1 MYVEGGIS
9 MKNFKRIIIA
19 LIVACVIT
27 ASIPVSGSV
36 VDAATIK
43 VKSGAD
49 VTKVERSGKK
59 YVAYRGKQAV
69 KPEKGWYKKGS
80 TQYYFD
86 GKENYAT
93 YVWYK
98 NSGKWYL
105 KKWNKSKKVY
115 KKYTGYAELS
125 NGKTYKFS
133 KGVKGKKASGV
144 IKVSGKY
151 YYYKGGK
158 QTVYSKS
165 CDKWKTGKTQY
176 YFGKGNKSA
185 TYVYYSGKKI
195 LKKWN
200 KTKKSYQKYT
210 GVFTLSDGKTY
221 RFSIGNRGTIK
232 SSITAG
238 TDKTTAVYRNAKGN
252 PENVTGWKQVK
263 GVQYYFNNAAAA
275 SFKIEKDVCYVFVAE
290 IGEQSTDNLD
300 INGTW
305 KKYSGVV
312 GRDYYVNGK
321 VKPAEKDTITTNQ
334 SGLRIKWDGKKWKK
348 FTGTYK
354 KLYYVNGDYASGIV
368 DGKYYRN
375 GKLATGI
382 CENKYYKDGVLGTG
396 SYNGKRYSE
405 GSLLTG
411 DYKNKFYKNGELY
424 TGMRKSNGKYYVNG
438 ELATGSYKNKYY
450 KDGELY
456 TGIYKSKYYKDG
468 VLGTGTCNG
477 KFYKDGELYTGMRKS
492 NNKYYVDGVLANGTY
507 DGVKY
512 VDGVAQSDDSS
523 DKDEEKLTEGEFRTN
538 SGKLQHCEAV
548 LYTGDIGTFPNLW
561 NFRDG
566 KLEMGIESTF
576 NVDNYVNFIKRDNK
590 YYHLEWVDYTGEYEG
605 KLYESGKAVDYKVR
619 TKSGDL
625 FTGWAIYQGLDYERP
640 SDAAIEFYHLTSGKS
655 YNLVYVENGV
665 VKQYYVYEGC
675 ETHIWCNT
683 CGSDLTIEGVKISK
697 HREDCHVGTIIGDT
711 DDDTNGTTAYKYT
724 NNGKTYWVTN
734 PHSNYYRWNTRLN
747 KYVEHYID
755 KEDYSGRVCV
765 DSEASDRFNSDLTKF
780 YVVYSASDWKVG
792 QSSVIVVEN
801 DIVLK

>member
-1 MYVEGGIS
+1 

-19 LIVACVIT
+19 LIAACVIA

-36 VDAATIK
+36 VDAKTISIK
-43 VKSGAD
+43 NGNAIEEITINKKSGK
-49 VTKVERSGKK
+49 VTTKDTSHK
-59 YVAYRGKQAV
+59 A
-69 KPEKGWYKKGS
+69 GWYKKSGV
-80 TQYYFD
+80 QYYF
-86 GKENYAT
+86 GKNKKIAS
-93 YVWYK
+93 YK
-98 NSGKWYL
+98 WQNKTLYKWQ
-105 KKWNKSKKVY
+105 NGSF
-115 KKYTGYAELS
+115 KKYTGTKRLS
-125 NGKTYKFS
+125 NDKSYYFN
-133 KGVKGKKASGV
+133 KGKKASGV
-144 IKVSGKY
+144 VKVSGKY

-176 YFGKGNKSA
+176 YFGKCNKSA
-185 TYVYYSGKKI
+185 TYVYYSDKKI

-221 RFSIGNRGTIK
+221 RFSIGKRGTIK
-232 SSITAG
+232 SSVTAG
-238 TDKTTAVYRNAKGN
+238 SKNTTAVYKDASNKL
-252 PENVTGWKQVK
+252 VKITGWKQVK
-263 GVQYYFNNAAAA
+263 GVQYYFNKAAVA

-321 VKPAEKDTITTNQ
+321 VKPAEKDTITTDQ

-368 DGKYYRN
+368 DGKFYRS

-424 TGMRKSNGKYYVNG
+424 TGMRKSNGRYYVNG

-492 NNKYYVDGVLANGTY
+492 NGKYYVDGVLANGTY

-512 VDGVAQSDDSS
+512 VDGVAQSDSEDPSET
-523 DKDEEKLTEGEFRTN
+523 EEKLTEGEFRT
-538 SGKLQHCEAV
+538 SGGKLQKCQYELANGSV
-548 LYTGDIGTFPNLW
+548 GEFPKLW
-561 NFRDG
+561 NFDDG
-566 KLEMGIESTF
+566 DMIYSDESTF
-576 NVDNYVNFIKRDNK
+576 KLSEHPNMKKENGK
-590 YYHLEWVDYTGEYEG
+590 YYTLAWRDYTGEYESKFYEAGKHVDYKLYGADG
-605 KLYESGKAVDYKVR
+605 KLY
-619 TKSGDL
+619 
-625 FTGWAIYQGLDYERP
+625 TGWCRLYNPSNWEYAKWIHAINEKQYP
-640 SDAAIEFYHLTSGKS
+640 
-655 YNLVYVENGV
+655 NLLYVENGV
-665 VKQYYVYEGC
+665 VKQYYVYEGD
-675 ETHIWCNT
+675 ETHVWCNE
-683 CGSDLTIEGVKISK
+683 CGSDMTLQGVGEADHADI
-697 HREDCHVGTIIGDT
+697 CHKGTIMPKLYWSGAT
-711 DDDTNGTTAYKYT
+711 HNTGPVYKYT
-724 NNGKTYWVTN
+724 NNGKTYWVTA
-734 PHSNYYRWNTRLN
+734 PHNNFYRWDTTKNQ
-747 KYVEHYID
+747 YVEHFRTNSD
-755 KEDYSGRVCV
+755 QTGRECV
-765 DSEASDRFNSDLTKF
+765 DSDASSEFYGSFIGLSVIYSSD
-780 YVVYSASDWKVG
+780 DWKIG
-792 QSSVIVVEN
+792 QCSIVLVN
-801 DIVLK
+801 KDIVLK

>member
-1 MYVEGGIS
+1 

-49 VTKVERSGKK
+49 VTEVKGSGKK
-59 YVAYRGKQAV
+59 IAYKNGSRV
-69 KPEKGWYKKGS
+69 KPRKGWYKKGS

-86 GKENYAT
+86 GKGNYAT

-105 KKWNKSKKVY
+105 KKWNKSKKAY
-115 KKYTGYAELS
+115 EKYTGTKQLS
-125 NGKTYKFS
+125 NDKSYYFN
-133 KGVKGKKASGV
+133 KGKKANGIV
-144 IKVSGKY
+144 KKSGKY

-158 QTVYSKS
+158 QTIYSKS

-185 TYVYYSGKKI
+185 TYVYYAGKKI

-200 KTKKSYQKYT
+200 KTKKSYQRYT

-221 RFSIGNRGTIK
+221 RFSIGKRGTIK
-232 SSITAG
+232 SSVTAG
-238 TDKTTAVYRNAKGN
+238 SKNTTAVYKNAEGN

-263 GVQYYFNNAAAA
+263 GVRYYFNKAAVA
-275 SFKIEKDVCYVFVAE
+275 SFKIEKDVCYVFVAG
-290 IGEQSTDNLD
+290 IDEQSTDNLD

-305 KKYSGVV
+305 KKYSGVF
-312 GRDYYVNGK
+312 DNEYYVKGK
-321 VKPAEKDTITTNQ
+321 VKHAEKGTITTDQ
-334 SGLRIKWDGKKWKK
+334 SGLRVKYDGKKWKLL
-348 FTGTYK
+348 TGTYK

-368 DGKYYRN
+368 DGKYYRS

-396 SYNGKRYSE
+396 SYNGKRYSK

-411 DYKNKFYKNGELY
+411 DFKNKFYKNGELY

-492 NNKYYVDGVLANGTY
+492 NGKYYVDGVLANGTY

-523 DKDEEKLTEGEFRTN
+523 DKDEEKLTEGEFRT
-538 SGKLQHCEAV
+538 SGGKLQKCVAEV
-548 LYTGDIGTFPNLW
+548 YSGPLDGDYFE
-561 NFRDG
+561 RDG
-566 KLEMGIESTF
+566 K
-576 NVDNYVNFIKRDNK
+576 
-590 YYHLEWVDYTGEYEG
+590 YYTLAWRDYTGEYESKFYEAGKHVDYKLYGADG
-605 KLYESGKAVDYKVR
+605 KLY
-619 TKSGDL
+619 
-625 FTGWAIYQGLDYERP
+625 TGWCRLYNPSNWEYAKWIHAINEKQY
-640 SDAAIEFYHLTSGKS
+640 S
-655 YNLVYVENGV
+655 NLLYVESGV
-665 VKQYYVYEGC
+665 VKQYYVYEKN
-675 ETHIWCNT
+675 EKIHKYCNE
-683 CGSDLTIEGVKISK
+683 CGADITLENVDLSLSRHAE
-697 HREDCHVGTIIGDT
+697 ECHKGTIMPELYWDGAT
-711 DDDTNGTTAYKYT
+711 DNTILPDKYT
-724 NNGKTYWVTN
+724 NNGKTYWVTA
-734 PHSNYYRWNTRLN
+734 SNGREYRWTGTEYVPYWNVGGTECLDTSLPKELTHLN
-747 KYVEHYID
+747 DTGKIPD
-755 KEDYSGRVCV
+755 
-765 DSEASDRFNSDLTKF
+765 
-780 YVVYSASDWKVG
+780 VVYSSDDWKIG
-792 QSSVIVVEN
+792 QCSIVLVN
-801 DIVLK
+801 KDIVLK

>member
-1 MYVEGGIS
+1 

-49 VTKVERSGKK
+49 VTKVEKSGKK

-115 KKYTGYAELS
+115 KKYTGTKRLS
-125 NGKTYKFS
+125 NDKSYYFN
-133 KGVKGKKASGV
+133 KGKKASGV
-144 IKVSGKY
+144 VKVSGKY

-185 TYVYYSGKKI
+185 TYVYYSDKKT

-221 RFSIGNRGTIK
+221 RFSIGKRGTIK

-238 TDKTTAVYRNAKGN
+238 TDKTTAVYKNAKGN

-263 GVQYYFNNAAAA
+263 DVRYYFNKAATA
-275 SFKIEKDVCYVFVAE
+275 SFKIEKDVCYVFVAG
-290 IGEQSTDNLD
+290 IDEQSTDNLD

-321 VKPAEKDTITTNQ
+321 VDTTPEKDTITTDQ
-334 SGLRIKWDGKKWKK
+334 SGLRVKWDGKKWKK

-396 SYNGKRYSE
+396 SYNGKRYSD

-456 TGIYKSKYYKDG
+456 TGVYKSKYYKDG

-512 VDGVAQSDDSS
+512 VDGVAQSNDSS

-605 KLYESGKAVDYKVR
+605 KLYESGKVVDYKVR

-625 FTGWAIYQGLDYERP
+625 FTGWAIYEDVIP
-640 SDAAIEFYHLTSGKS
+640 NAATEFYHLTTGYSH
-655 YNLVYVENGV
+655 NLVYVENGI
-665 VKQYYVYEGC
+665 VKQYYVYEKM
-675 ETHIWCNT
+675 EDHSWCNG
-683 CGSDLTIEGVKISK
+683 CGADMEVSPYWSSAGVNPAL
-697 HREDCHVGTIIGDT
+697 
-711 DDDTNGTTAYKYT
+711 DDHKEHDHPQFDHQSFNGGSVYKYT
-724 NNGKTYWVTN
+724 NNGKTYWVTA
-734 PHSNYYRWNTRLN
+734 PHNNFYRWDATKNQ
-747 KYVEHYID
+747 YVEHFRTNAD
-755 KEDYSGRVCV
+755 QTGRECV
-765 DSEASDRFNSDLTKF
+765 DSDASSEF
-780 YVVYSASDWKVG
+780 YGSFIGLSIVYSSDDWKIG
-792 QSSVIVVEN
+792 QCS
-801 DIVLK
+801 IVLVNKDVVLK

>member
-115 KKYTGYAELS
+115 KKYTGTKRLS
-125 NGKTYKFS
+125 NDKSYYFN
-133 KGVKGKKASGV
+133 KGKKANGIV
-144 IKVSGKY
+144 KKSGKY

-200 KTKKSYQKYT
+200 KTSKQYVNYNKA
-210 GVFTLSDGKTY
+210 FTLSNGTKY
-221 RFSIGNRGTIK
+221 VFNNGNRGTIK
-232 SSITAG
+232 SSVTAG
-238 TDKTTAVYRNAKGN
+238 SKNTTAVYRNAKGN
-252 PENVTGWKQVK
+252 PKNVTGWKQVK
-263 GVQYYFNNAAAA
+263 GVQYYFNNAATA
-275 SFKIEKDVCYVFVAE
+275 SFKIEKDMCWVF
-290 IGEQSTDNLD
+290 ITDAKNQAAGNQETND
-300 INGTW
+300 HW
-305 KKYSGVV
+305 EKYSGVV
-312 GRDYYVNGK
+312 DKVYYVKGK
-321 VKPAEKDTITTNQ
+321 VKPAEKDTVTTDQ
-334 SGLRIKWDGKKWKK
+334 SGLLVKYDGKEWKLL
-348 FTGTYK
+348 TGTYK

-368 DGKYYRN
+368 DGKYYKK

-382 CENKYYKDGVLGTG
+382 CNDKYYRDGVLGTG
-396 SYNGKRYSE
+396 SYNDKRYSK

-438 ELATGSYKNKYY
+438 ELATGSYENKYY

-456 TGIYKSKYYKDG
+456 TGVYKSKYYKDG
-468 VLGTGTCNG
+468 ILGTGTCNG
-477 KFYKDGELYTGMRKS
+477 KFYKDGELYTGIRKS
-492 NNKYYVDGVLANGTY
+492 NGKYYVDGVLANGTY

-512 VDGVAQSDDSS
+512 VDGVAQSNDSS
-523 DKDEEKLTEGEFRTN
+523 DKDEEKLTEGEFRT
-538 SGKLQHCEAV
+538 SGGKLQKCQYELANGSV
-548 LYTGDIGTFPNLW
+548 GEFPKLW
-561 NFRDG
+561 NFDDG
-566 KLEMGIESTF
+566 DMIYSDESTF
-576 NVDNYVNFIKRDNK
+576 KLSEHPNMKKENGK
-590 YYHLEWVDYTGEYEG
+590 YYTLAWRDYTGEYESKFYEAGKHVDYKLYGADG
-605 KLYESGKAVDYKVR
+605 KLY
-619 TKSGDL
+619 
-625 FTGWAIYQGLDYERP
+625 TGWCRLYNPSNWEYAKWIHAINEKQY
-640 SDAAIEFYHLTSGKS
+640 S
-655 YNLVYVENGV
+655 NLLYVESGV
-665 VKQYYVYEGC
+665 VKQYYVYEKN
-675 ETHIWCNT
+675 EKIHRYCNE
-683 CGSDLTIEGVKISK
+683 CGADITLENVDLSLSRHAE
-697 HREDCHVGTIIGDT
+697 ECHKGTIMPELYWDGAT
-711 DDDTNGTTAYKYT
+711 DNTALPDKYT

>member
-1 MYVEGGIS
+1 

-43 VKSGAD
+43 VKSGAN
-49 VTKVERSGKK
+49 VTKVEKSGKK

-69 KPEKGWYKKGS
+69 KPRKGWYKKGN

-86 GKENYAT
+86 GKKNYAT

-98 NSGKWYL
+98 KSDKWYL
-105 KKWNKSKKVY
+105 KKWKSGSY

-144 IKVSGKY
+144 VKVSGKY

-158 QTVYSKS
+158 QTIYSKS

-185 TYVYYSGKKI
+185 TYVYYAGKKI

-200 KTKKSYQKYT
+200 KTKKSYQRYT

-221 RFSIGNRGTIK
+221 RFSIGKRGTIK
-232 SSITAG
+232 SSVTAG
-238 TDKTTAVYRNAKGN
+238 SKNTTAVYKNAEGN
-252 PENVTGWKQVK
+252 PENVSGWKQVK
-263 GVQYYFNNAAAA
+263 GVRYYFNKAAVA
-275 SFKIEKDVCYVFVAE
+275 SFKIEKDVCYVFVAG
-290 IGEQSTDNLD
+290 IDEQSTDNLD

-305 KKYSGVV
+305 KKYSGVF
-312 GRDYYVNGK
+312 DNEYYVKGK
-321 VKPAEKDTITTNQ
+321 VKHAEKGTITTDQ
-334 SGLRIKWDGKKWKK
+334 SGLRVKYDGKEWKLL
-348 FTGTYK
+348 TGTYK

-368 DGKYYRN
+368 DGKFYRS

-382 CENKYYKDGVLGTG
+382 CEDKYYKDGILGTG

-450 KDGELY
+450 KGGELY

-492 NNKYYVDGVLANGTY
+492 NGKYYVDGVLANGTY

-523 DKDEEKLTEGEFRTN
+523 DKDEEKLTEGEFRT
-538 SGKLQHCEAV
+538 SGGKLQKCVAEV
-548 LYTGDIGTFPNLW
+548 YSGPLDGDYFE
-561 NFRDG
+561 RDG
-566 KLEMGIESTF
+566 K
-576 NVDNYVNFIKRDNK
+576 
-590 YYHLEWVDYTGEYEG
+590 YYTLAWRDYTGEYESKFYEAGKHVDYKLYGADG
-605 KLYESGKAVDYKVR
+605 KLY
-619 TKSGDL
+619 
-625 FTGWAIYQGLDYERP
+625 TGWCRLYNPSNWEYAKWIHAINEKQY
-640 SDAAIEFYHLTSGKS
+640 S
-655 YNLVYVENGV
+655 NLLYVENGV
-665 VKQYYVYEGC
+665 VKQYYVYEGM
-675 ETHIWCNT
+675 EDHSWCNG
-683 CGSDLTIEGVKISK
+683 CGADMEVSPYWSSAGVNPAL
-697 HREDCHVGTIIGDT
+697 
-711 DDDTNGTTAYKYT
+711 DDHKEKDHPEFDHQSFNGGPVYKYT
-724 NNGKTYWVTN
+724 NNGKTYWVTA
-734 PHSNYYRWNTRLN
+734 SNGREYRWTGTEYVPYWNVGGTECLDTSLPKELTHLN
-747 KYVEHYID
+747 DTGKIP
-755 KEDYSGRVCV
+755 
-765 DSEASDRFNSDLTKF
+765 N
-780 YVVYSASDWKVG
+780 VVYSSDDWKIG
-792 QSSVIVVEN
+792 QCSIVLVKD

>member
-1 MYVEGGIS
+1 

-19 LIVACVIT
+19 LIVACVVI
-27 ASIPVSGSV
+27 ASCPVSGSI

-43 VKSGAD
+43 VKSGAN
-49 VTKVERSGKK
+49 VTKVEKSGKK

-69 KPEKGWYKKGS
+69 KPRKGWYKKGN

-86 GKENYAT
+86 GKKNYAT

-98 NSGKWYL
+98 KSDKWYL
-105 KKWNKSKKVY
+105 KKWKSGSY

-144 IKVSGKY
+144 VKVSGKY

-200 KTKKSYQKYT
+200 KTSKQYVNYNKA
-210 GVFTLSDGKTY
+210 FTLSNGTKY
-221 RFSIGNRGTIK
+221 VFNNGNRGTIK
-232 SSITAG
+232 SSVTAG
-238 TDKTTAVYRNAKGN
+238 SKNTTAVYRNAKGN
-252 PENVTGWKQVK
+252 PKNVTGWKQVK
-263 GVQYYFNNAAAA
+263 GVQYYFNNAETA
-275 SFKIEKDVCYVFVAE
+275 SFNIEKDIFWFF
-290 IGEQSTDNLD
+290 ITDAKNQAAGNQETND
-300 INGTW
+300 HW
-305 KKYSGVV
+305 EKYSGVV
-312 GRDYYVNGK
+312 DKVYYVKGK
-321 VKPAEKDTITTNQ
+321 VKPAEKDTVTTDQ
-334 SGLRIKWDGKKWKK
+334 SGLLVKYDGKEWKLL
-348 FTGTYK
+348 TGTYK

-368 DGKYYRN
+368 DGKYYKK

-382 CENKYYKDGVLGTG
+382 CNDKYYRDGVLGTG
-396 SYNGKRYSE
+396 SYNDKRYSK

-438 ELATGSYKNKYY
+438 ELATGSYENKYY

-456 TGIYKSKYYKDG
+456 TGVYKSKYYKDG
-468 VLGTGTCNG
+468 ILGTGTCNG
-477 KFYKDGELYTGMRKS
+477 KFYKDGELYTGIRKS
-492 NNKYYVDGVLANGTY
+492 NGKYYVDGVLANGTY

-512 VDGVAQSDDSS
+512 VDGVAQSDDSD

-590 YYHLEWVDYTGEYEG
+590 YYHLEWVDYTGEYKG

-625 FTGWAIYQGLDYERP
+625 FTGWAIYEDVIP
-640 SDAAIEFYHLTSGKS
+640 NAATEFYHLTTGKS
-655 YNLVYVENGV
+655 HNLVYVENGA
-665 VKQYYVYEGC
+665 VKQYYVYEKM
-675 ETHIWCNT
+675 EDHSWCNG
-683 CGSDLTIEGVKISK
+683 CGADMEVSPYWSSAGVNPAL
-697 HREDCHVGTIIGDT
+697 
-711 DDDTNGTTAYKYT
+711 DDHKEHDHPQFDHQSFNGGPVYKYT

-734 PHSNYYRWNTRLN
+734 PHSNYYRWNTKLN

-792 QSSVIVVEN
+792 QSSVVVVEDN
-801 DIVLK
+801 IVLK

>member
-1 MYVEGGIS
+1 

-27 ASIPVSGSV
+27 ASIPVSGSI

-49 VTKVERSGKK
+49 VTKVEKSGKK
-59 YVAYRGKQAV
+59 YVAYRGKQTV
-69 KPEKGWYKKGS
+69 KPEKGWYKKGN

-86 GKENYAT
+86 GKKNYAT

-98 NSGKWYL
+98 KSDKWYL

-144 IKVSGKY
+144 VKVSGKY

-185 TYVYYSGKKI
+185 TYVYYSGQKV

-200 KTKKSYQKYT
+200 KSSKQYVNYNQA
-210 GVFTLSDGKTY
+210 FTLSSGTKY
-221 RFSIGNRGTIK
+221 VFNNGNRGTIE
-232 SSITAG
+232 SSISAG
-238 TDKTTAVYRNAKGN
+238 TDKTTAVYKNAKGN
-252 PENVTGWKQVK
+252 PENATGWRQVK

-321 VKPAEKDTITTNQ
+321 VKPAEKDTITADW
-334 SGLRIKWDGKKWKK
+334 SGLCIKWDGKKWKLL
-348 FTGTYK
+348 TGTYK
-354 KLYYVNGDYASGIV
+354 GLYYVKGDYASGV
-368 DGKYYRN
+368 YGGKYYKK

-382 CENKYYKDGVLGTG
+382 CDGKFYKDGVLGTG

-450 KDGELY
+450 KGGELY

-477 KFYKDGELYTGMRKS
+477 KFYKDGELYTGMHKS
-492 NNKYYVDGVLANGTY
+492 NGKYYVDGVLANGTY

-523 DKDEEKLTEGEFRTN
+523 GKDEEKLTEGEFRT
-538 SGKLQHCEAV
+538 SGGKLQKCQYELANGSV
-548 LYTGDIGTFPNLW
+548 GEFPKLW
-561 NFRDG
+561 NFDDG
-566 KLEMGIESTF
+566 DMIYSDESTF
-576 NVDNYVNFIKRDNK
+576 KLSEHPNMKKENGK
-590 YYHLEWVDYTGEYEG
+590 YYTLAWRDYTGEYESKFYEAGKHVDYKLYGADG
-605 KLYESGKAVDYKVR
+605 KLY
-619 TKSGDL
+619 
-625 FTGWAIYQGLDYERP
+625 TGWCRLYNPSNWEYAKWIHAIDEKQYP
-640 SDAAIEFYHLTSGKS
+640 
-655 YNLVYVENGV
+655 NLVYVENGV
-665 VKQYYVYEGC
+665 VKQYYVYEGD
-675 ETHIWCNT
+675 ETHVWCNE
-683 CGSDLTIEGVKISK
+683 CGSDMTLQGVGEADHADI
-697 HREDCHVGTIIGDT
+697 CHKGTIMPELYWSGAT
-711 DDDTNGTTAYKYT
+711 HNAGPVYKYT
-724 NNGKTYWVTN
+724 NNGKTYWVTA
-734 PHSNYYRWNTRLN
+734 PHNNFYRWDTT
-747 KYVEHYID
+747 KKQYVEHFRTNAD
-755 KEDYSGRVCV
+755 QTGKECV
-765 DSEASDRFNSDLTKF
+765 DSDASSEF
-780 YVVYSASDWKVG
+780 YGSFIGLSVVYSSDDWKIG
-792 QSSVIVVEN
+792 QCS
-801 DIVLK
+801 IVLVNKDVVLK

>member
-43 VKSGAD
+43 VKSGAN
-49 VTKVERSGKK
+49 VTKVEKSGKK

-69 KPEKGWYKKGS
+69 KPRKGWYKKGN

-86 GKENYAT
+86 GKKNYAT

-98 NSGKWYL
+98 KSDKWYL
-105 KKWNKSKKVY
+105 KKWKSGSY

-144 IKVSGKY
+144 VKVSGKY

-200 KTKKSYQKYT
+200 KTSKQYVNYNKA
-210 GVFTLSDGKTY
+210 FTLSNGTKY
-221 RFSIGNRGTIK
+221 VFNNGNRGTIK
-232 SSITAG
+232 SSVTAG
-238 TDKTTAVYRNAKGN
+238 SKNTTAVYRNAKGN
-252 PENVTGWKQVK
+252 PKNVTGWKQVK
-263 GVQYYFNNAAAA
+263 GVQYYFNNAATA
-275 SFKIEKDVCYVFVAE
+275 SFKIEKDMCWVF
-290 IGEQSTDNLD
+290 ITDAKNQAAGNQETND
-300 INGTW
+300 HW
-305 KKYSGVV
+305 EKYSGVV
-312 GRDYYVNGK
+312 DKVYYVKGK
-321 VKPAEKDTITTNQ
+321 VKPAEKDTVTTDQ
-334 SGLRIKWDGKKWKK
+334 SGLLVKYDGKEWKLL
-348 FTGTYK
+348 TGTYK

-368 DGKYYRN
+368 DGKYYKK

-382 CENKYYKDGVLGTG
+382 CNDKYYRDGVLGTG
-396 SYNGKRYSE
+396 SYNDKRYSK

-438 ELATGSYKNKYY
+438 ELATGSYENKYY

-456 TGIYKSKYYKDG
+456 TGVYKSKYYKDG
-468 VLGTGTCNG
+468 ILGTGTCNG
-477 KFYKDGELYTGMRKS
+477 KFYKDGELYTGIRKS
-492 NNKYYVDGVLANGTY
+492 NGKYYVDGVLANGTY

-512 VDGVAQSDDSS
+512 VDGVAQSNDSS
-523 DKDEEKLTEGEFRTN
+523 DKDEEKLTEGEFRT
-538 SGKLQHCEAV
+538 SGGKLQKCQYELANGSV
-548 LYTGDIGTFPNLW
+548 GEFPKLW
-561 NFRDG
+561 NFDDG
-566 KLEMGIESTF
+566 DMIYSDESTF
-576 NVDNYVNFIKRDNK
+576 KLSEHPNMKKENGK
-590 YYHLEWVDYTGEYEG
+590 YYTLAWRDYTGEYESKFYEAGKHVDYKLYGADG
-605 KLYESGKAVDYKVR
+605 KLY
-619 TKSGDL
+619 
-625 FTGWAIYQGLDYERP
+625 TGWCRLYNPSNWEYAKWIHAINEKQY
-640 SDAAIEFYHLTSGKS
+640 S
-655 YNLVYVENGV
+655 NLLYVESGV
-665 VKQYYVYEGC
+665 VKQYYVYEKM
-675 ETHIWCNT
+675 EDHAWCNS
-683 CGSDLTIEGVKISK
+683 CGADVCLSPDRDPDGGIRLDK
-697 HREDCHVGTIIGDT
+697 HEEHDHPQFDHQSF
-711 DDDTNGTTAYKYT
+711 NGGPVYKYT
-724 NNGKTYWVTN
+724 NNGKTYWVTA
-734 PHSNYYRWNTRLN
+734 SSGREYRWTGTEYKQYWNVGGTECL
-747 KYVEHYID
+747 D
-755 KEDYSGRVCV
+755 KTVPKELYSWY
-765 DSEASDRFNSDLTKF
+765 DAKDIPD
-780 YVVYSASDWKVG
+780 VVYSSDDWKIG
-792 QSSVIVVEN
+792 QCSIVLVEDN
-801 DIVLK
+801 IVLK

>member
-19 LIVACVIT
+19 LIVACVII
-27 ASIPVSGSV
+27 ASCPVSGSV
-36 VDAATIK
+36 VDAKTISIK
-43 VKSGAD
+43 NGNAIEEITINKKSGK
-49 VTKVERSGKK
+49 VTTKDTSHK
-59 YVAYRGKQAV
+59 A
-69 KPEKGWYKKGS
+69 GWYKKSGV
-80 TQYYFD
+80 QYYF
-86 GKENYAT
+86 GKNKKIAS
-93 YVWYK
+93 YK
-98 NSGKWYL
+98 WQNKTLYKWQ
-105 KKWNKSKKVY
+105 NGSF
-115 KKYTGYAELS
+115 KKYTGTKRLS
-125 NGKTYKFS
+125 NDKSYYFN
-133 KGVKGKKASGV
+133 KGKKASGV
-144 IKVSGKY
+144 VKVSGKY

-232 SSITAG
+232 LSVTAG
-238 TDKTTAVYRNAKGN
+238 SKNTTAVYRNAKGN

-263 GVQYYFNNAAAA
+263 GVQYYFNNAATA
-275 SFKIEKDVCYVFVAE
+275 SFKIEKDMCWVF
-290 IGEQSTDNLD
+290 ITDAKNQAAGNQETND
-300 INGTW
+300 HW
-305 KKYSGVV
+305 EKYSGVV
-312 GRDYYVNGK
+312 DKVYYVKGK
-321 VKPAEKDTITTNQ
+321 VKPAEKDTVTTDQ
-334 SGLRIKWDGKKWKK
+334 SGLLVKYDGKEWKLL
-348 FTGTYK
+348 TGTYK

-368 DGKYYRN
+368 DGKYYKK

-382 CENKYYKDGVLGTG
+382 CNDKYYRDGVLGTG
-396 SYNGKRYSE
+396 SYNGKRYSK

-438 ELATGSYKNKYY
+438 ELATGSYENKYY

-456 TGIYKSKYYKDG
+456 TGVYKSKYYKDG
-468 VLGTGTCNG
+468 ILGTGTCNG
-477 KFYKDGELYTGMRKS
+477 KFYKDGELYTGIRKS
-492 NNKYYVDGVLANGTY
+492 NGKYYVDGVLANGTY

-512 VDGVAQSDDSS
+512 VDGVAQSNDSS

-605 KLYESGKAVDYKVR
+605 KLYESGKVVDYKVR

-625 FTGWAIYQGLDYERP
+625 FTGWAIYEDVIP
-640 SDAAIEFYHLTSGKS
+640 NAATEFYHLTTGKS
-655 YNLVYVENGV
+655 HNLVYVENGA
-665 VKQYYVYEGC
+665 VKQYYVYEGM
-675 ETHIWCNT
+675 EDHAWCNS
-683 CGSDLTIEGVKISK
+683 CGADVCLSPDRDPDGGIRLDK
-697 HREDCHVGTIIGDT
+697 HEEHDHPQFDHQSF
-711 DDDTNGTTAYKYT
+711 NGGAVYKYT
-724 NNGKTYWVTN
+724 NNGKTYWVTA
-734 PHSNYYRWNTRLN
+734 PHNNFYRWDATKNQ
-747 KYVEHYID
+747 YVEHFRTNAD
-755 KEDYSGRVCV
+755 QTGRECV
-765 DSEASDRFNSDLTKF
+765 DSDASSEF
-780 YVVYSASDWKVG
+780 YGSFIGLSVVYSSDDWKIG
-792 QSSVIVVEN
+792 QCS
-801 DIVLK
+801 IVLVNKDVVLK

>member
-19 LIVACVIT
+19 LIAACVIA

-36 VDAATIK
+36 VDAKTISIK
-43 VKSGAD
+43 NGNAIEEITINKKSGK
-49 VTKVERSGKK
+49 VTTKDTSHK
-59 YVAYRGKQAV
+59 A
-69 KPEKGWYKKGS
+69 GWYKKSGV
-80 TQYYFD
+80 QYYF
-86 GKENYAT
+86 GKNKKIAS
-93 YVWYK
+93 YK
-98 NSGKWYL
+98 WQNKTLYKWQ
-105 KKWNKSKKVY
+105 NGSF
-115 KKYTGYAELS
+115 KKYTGTKRLS
-125 NGKTYKFS
+125 NDKSYYFN
-133 KGVKGKKASGV
+133 KGKKANGIV
-144 IKVSGKY
+144 KKSGKY

-158 QTVYSKS
+158 QTIYSKS

-185 TYVYYSGKKI
+185 TYVYYAGKKI

-200 KTKKSYQKYT
+200 KTKKSYQRYT

-221 RFSIGNRGTIK
+221 RFSIGKRGTIK
-232 SSITAG
+232 SSVTAG
-238 TDKTTAVYRNAKGN
+238 SKNTTAVYKNAEGN
-252 PENVTGWKQVK
+252 PENVSGWKQVK
-263 GVQYYFNNAAAA
+263 GVRYYFNKAAVA
-275 SFKIEKDVCYVFVAE
+275 SFKIEKDVCYVFVAG
-290 IGEQSTDNLD
+290 IDEQSTDNLD

-305 KKYSGVV
+305 KKYSGVF
-312 GRDYYVNGK
+312 DNEYYVNGK
-321 VKPAEKDTITTNQ
+321 VKHAEKGTITTDQ
-334 SGLRIKWDGKKWKK
+334 SGLRVKYDGKEWKLL
-348 FTGTYK
+348 TGTYK

-492 NNKYYVDGVLANGTY
+492 NGKYYVDGVLANGTY

-512 VDGVAQSDDSS
+512 VDGVAQSDDSD
-523 DKDEEKLTEGEFRTN
+523 DKDEEKLTEGEFRT
-538 SGKLQHCEAV
+538 SGGKLQKCQYELANGSV
-548 LYTGDIGTFPNLW
+548 GEFPKLW
-561 NFRDG
+561 NFDDG
-566 KLEMGIESTF
+566 DMIYSDESTF
-576 NVDNYVNFIKRDNK
+576 KLSEHPNMKKENGK
-590 YYHLEWVDYTGEYEG
+590 YYTLAWRDYTGEYESKFYEAGKHVDYKLYGADG
-605 KLYESGKAVDYKVR
+605 KLY
-619 TKSGDL
+619 
-625 FTGWAIYQGLDYERP
+625 TGWCRLYNPSNWEYAKWIHAINEKQY
-640 SDAAIEFYHLTSGKS
+640 S
-655 YNLVYVENGV
+655 NLLYVESGV
-665 VKQYYVYEGC
+665 VKQYYVYEGD
-675 ETHIWCNT
+675 ETHVWCNE
-683 CGSDLTIEGVKISK
+683 CGSDMTLQGVGEAD
-697 HREDCHVGTIIGDT
+697 HADTCHKGTIMPELYWSGAT
-711 DDDTNGTTAYKYT
+711 HNAGPVYKYT

-734 PHSNYYRWNTRLN
+734 PHSNYYRWNTKLN

-792 QSSVIVVEN
+792 QSSVVVVEDN
-801 DIVLK
+801 IVLK

>member
-1 MYVEGGIS
+1 

-19 LIVACVIT
+19 LIAACVIA

-36 VDAATIK
+36 VDAKTISIK
-43 VKSGAD
+43 NGNAIEEITINKKSGK
-49 VTKVERSGKK
+49 VTTKDTSHK
-59 YVAYRGKQAV
+59 A
-69 KPEKGWYKKGS
+69 GWYKKSGV
-80 TQYYFD
+80 QYYF
-86 GKENYAT
+86 GKNKKIAS
-93 YVWYK
+93 YK
-98 NSGKWYL
+98 WQNKTLYKWQ
-105 KKWNKSKKVY
+105 NGSF
-115 KKYTGYAELS
+115 KKYTGTKRLS
-125 NGKTYKFS
+125 NDKSYYFN
-133 KGVKGKKASGV
+133 KGKKASGV
-144 IKVSGKY
+144 VKVSGKY

-185 TYVYYSGKKI
+185 TYVYYSDKKI

-210 GVFTLSDGKTY
+210 GVFTLGDGKTY
-221 RFSIGNRGTIK
+221 RFSIGKRGTIK
-232 SSITAG
+232 SSVTAG
-238 TDKTTAVYRNAKGN
+238 SKNTTAVYKDAKGN

-263 GVQYYFNNAAAA
+263 DVRYYFNKAATA
-275 SFKIEKDVCYVFVAE
+275 SFKIEKDVCYVFVAG
-290 IGEQSTDNLD
+290 IDEQSTDNLD

-305 KKYSGVV
+305 KKYSGVF
-312 GRDYYVNGK
+312 DNEYYVKGK
-321 VKPAEKDTITTNQ
+321 VKPAEKDTIATDQ
-334 SGLRIKWDGKKWKK
+334 SGLRVKWDGKKWKK

-368 DGKYYRN
+368 DGKFYRS

-382 CENKYYKDGVLGTG
+382 CEDKYYKDGVLGTG

-411 DYKNKFYKNGELY
+411 DYKSKFYKNGELY

-477 KFYKDGELYTGMRKS
+477 KFYKDGEPYTGMRKS
-492 NNKYYVDGVLANGTY
+492 NGKYYVDGVLANGTY

-512 VDGVAQSDDSS
+512 VDGVAQSDDSD

-625 FTGWAIYQGLDYERP
+625 FTGWAIYEDVIP
-640 SDAAIEFYHLTSGKS
+640 NAATEFYHLTTGYSH
-655 YNLVYVENGV
+655 NLVYVESGV
-665 VKQYYVYEGC
+665 VKQYYVYEKN
-675 ETHIWCNT
+675 EKIHRYCNE
-683 CGSDLTIEGVKISK
+683 CGADITLENVDLSLSRHAE
-697 HREDCHVGTIIGDT
+697 ECHKGTIMPELYWDGAT
-711 DDDTNGTTAYKYT
+711 DNTALPVKYT

-734 PHSNYYRWNTRLN
+734 PHSNYYRWNTKLN

-792 QSSVIVVEN
+792 QSSVVVVEDN
-801 DIVLK
+801 IVLK

>member
-19 LIVACVIT
+19 LIVACVIA
-27 ASIPVSGSV
+27 ASIPVSGSI

-43 VKSGAD
+43 VKSGAN
-49 VTKVERSGKK
+49 VTKVEKSGKK

-69 KPEKGWYKKGS
+69 KPRKSWYKKGN

-86 GKENYAT
+86 GKKNYAT

-98 NSGKWYL
+98 KSDKWYL
-105 KKWNKSKKVY
+105 KKWKSGSY

-144 IKVSGKY
+144 VKVSGKY

-200 KTKKSYQKYT
+200 KTSKQYVNYNKA
-210 GVFTLSDGKTY
+210 FTLSNGTKY
-221 RFSIGNRGTIK
+221 VFNNGNRGTIK
-232 SSITAG
+232 SSVTAG
-238 TDKTTAVYRNAKGN
+238 SKNTTAVYRNAKGN
-252 PENVTGWKQVK
+252 PKNVTGWKQVK
-263 GVQYYFNNAAAA
+263 GVQYYFNNAATA
-275 SFKIEKDVCYVFVAE
+275 SFKIEKDMCWFF
-290 IGEQSTDNLD
+290 ITDAKNQAAGNQETND
-300 INGTW
+300 HW
-305 KKYSGVV
+305 EKYSGVV
-312 GRDYYVNGK
+312 DKVYYVKGK
-321 VKPAEKDTITTNQ
+321 VKPAEKDTITTDQ

-368 DGKYYRN
+368 DGKFYRS

-492 NNKYYVDGVLANGTY
+492 NGKYYVDGVLANGTY

-523 DKDEEKLTEGEFRTN
+523 DKDEEKLTEGEFRT
-538 SGKLQHCEAV
+538 SGGKLQKCQYELANGSV
-548 LYTGDIGTFPNLW
+548 GEFPKLW
-561 NFRDG
+561 NFDDG
-566 KLEMGIESTF
+566 DMIYSDESTF
-576 NVDNYVNFIKRDNK
+576 KLSEHPNMKKENGK
-590 YYHLEWVDYTGEYEG
+590 YYTLAWRDYTGEYESKFYEAGKHVDYKLYSADG
-605 KLYESGKAVDYKVR
+605 KLY
-619 TKSGDL
+619 
-625 FTGWAIYQGLDYERP
+625 TGWCRLNNPSNWEYAKWIHAINEKQY
-640 SDAAIEFYHLTSGKS
+640 S
-655 YNLVYVENGV
+655 NLLYVENGA
-665 VKQYYVYEGC
+665 VKQYYVYEKM
-675 ETHIWCNT
+675 EDHSWCNG
-683 CGSDLTIEGVKISK
+683 CGADMEVSPYWSSAGVNPAL
-697 HREDCHVGTIIGDT
+697 
-711 DDDTNGTTAYKYT
+711 DDHKEHDHPQFDHQSFNGGPVYKYT
-724 NNGKTYWVTN
+724 NNGKTYWVTA
-734 PHSNYYRWNTRLN
+734 SSGREYRWTGTEYKQYWNVGGTECL
-747 KYVEHYID
+747 D
-755 KEDYSGRVCV
+755 KTVPKELYSWY
-765 DSEASDRFNSDLTKF
+765 DAKDIPD
-780 YVVYSASDWKVG
+780 VVYSSDDWKIG
-792 QSSVIVVEN
+792 QCS
-801 DIVLK
+801 IVLVNKDVVLK

>member
-1 MYVEGGIS
+1 

-19 LIVACVIT
+19 LIVACVVI
-27 ASIPVSGSV
+27 ASCPVSGSV

-49 VTKVERSGKK
+49 VTKVEKSGKK

-144 IKVSGKY
+144 VKVSGKY

-176 YFGKGNKSA
+176 YFGKCNKSA
-185 TYVYYSGKKI
+185 TYVYYSDKKI

-221 RFSIGNRGTIK
+221 RFSIGKRGTIK
-232 SSITAG
+232 SSVTAG
-238 TDKTTAVYRNAKGN
+238 SKNTTAVYRNAKGN

-263 GVQYYFNNAAAA
+263 GVQYYFNNAAVA
-275 SFKIEKDVCYVFVAE
+275 SFKIEKDVCYVFVAG

-321 VKPAEKDTITTNQ
+321 VDTTPEKDTITTDQ
-334 SGLRIKWDGKKWKK
+334 SGLRVKWNGKKWKK

-368 DGKYYRN
+368 DGKFYRS

-382 CENKYYKDGVLGTG
+382 CEDKYYKDGVLGTG

-424 TGMRKSNGKYYVNG
+424 TGMRKSNGRYYVNG

-492 NNKYYVDGVLANGTY
+492 NGKYYVDGVLANGTY

-512 VDGVAQSDDSS
+512 VDGVAQSDDSG

-538 SGKLQHCEAV
+538 SGKLQKCVAE
-548 LYTGDIGTFPNLW
+548 LYSGSLDGDYFE
-561 NFRDG
+561 RDG
-566 KLEMGIESTF
+566 K
-576 NVDNYVNFIKRDNK
+576 
-590 YYHLEWVDYTGEYEG
+590 YYTLAWRDYTGEYESKFYEAGKHVDYKLYGADG
-605 KLYESGKAVDYKVR
+605 KLY
-619 TKSGDL
+619 
-625 FTGWAIYQGLDYERP
+625 TGWCRLYNPSNWEYAKWIHAINEKQY
-640 SDAAIEFYHLTSGKS
+640 S
-655 YNLVYVENGV
+655 NLLYVESGV
-665 VKQYYVYEGC
+665 VKQYYVYEKM
-675 ETHIWCNT
+675 EDHSWCNG
-683 CGSDLTIEGVKISK
+683 CGADMEVSPYWSSAGVNPAL
-697 HREDCHVGTIIGDT
+697 
-711 DDDTNGTTAYKYT
+711 DDHKEHDHPQFDHQSFNGGPVYKYT
-724 NNGKTYWVTN
+724 NNGKTYWVTA
-734 PHSNYYRWNTRLN
+734 PHNNFYRWDATKNQ
-747 KYVEHYID
+747 YVEHFRTNAD
-755 KEDYSGRVCV
+755 QTGRECV
-765 DSEASDRFNSDLTKF
+765 DSDASSEF
-780 YVVYSASDWKVG
+780 YGSFIGLSIVYSSDDWKIG
-792 QSSVIVVEN
+792 QCS
-801 DIVLK
+801 IVLVNKDVVLK

>member
-1 MYVEGGIS
+1 

-27 ASIPVSGSV
+27 ASIPVSGSI

-49 VTKVERSGKK
+49 VTKVEKSGKK

-144 IKVSGKY
+144 VKVSGKY

-185 TYVYYSGKKI
+185 TYVYYSDKKI

-221 RFSIGNRGTIK
+221 RFSIGKRGTIK
-232 SSITAG
+232 SSVTAG
-238 TDKTTAVYRNAKGN
+238 TDKTTAVYKNAKGN

-263 GVQYYFNNAAAA
+263 DVQYYFNKAAVA
-275 SFKIEKDVCYVFVAE
+275 SFKIEKDVCYVFVAG

-312 GRDYYVNGK
+312 DRDYYVNGK
-321 VKPAEKDTITTNQ
+321 VDTTPEKDTIATDQ
-334 SGLRIKWDGKKWKK
+334 SGLRVKWDGKKWKK

-368 DGKYYRN
+368 DGKFYRS

-382 CENKYYKDGVLGTG
+382 CEDKYYKDGVLGTG

-438 ELATGSYKNKYY
+438 ELATGSYNNKYY

-492 NNKYYVDGVLANGTY
+492 NGKYYVDGVLANGTY

-512 VDGVAQSDDSS
+512 VDGVAQSDDSG

-538 SGKLQHCEAV
+538 SGKLQKCVAE
-548 LYTGDIGTFPNLW
+548 LYSGSLDGDYFE
-561 NFRDG
+561 RDG
-566 KLEMGIESTF
+566 K
-576 NVDNYVNFIKRDNK
+576 
-590 YYHLEWVDYTGEYEG
+590 YYTLAWRDYTGEYESKFYEAGKHVDYKLYGADG
-605 KLYESGKAVDYKVR
+605 KLYTGWCRLYNPSNWEYAKWIHAINEKQYSNLLYVESG
-619 TKSGDL
+619 
-625 FTGWAIYQGLDYERP
+625 I
-640 SDAAIEFYHLTSGKS
+640 
-655 YNLVYVENGV
+655 
-665 VKQYYVYEGC
+665 VKQYYVYEKN
-675 ETHIWCNT
+675 EKIHRYCNE
-683 CGSDLTIEGVKISK
+683 CGADITLENVDLSLSRHAE
-697 HREDCHVGTIIGDT
+697 ECHKGTIMPELYWDGAT
-711 DDDTNGTTAYKYT
+711 DNTALPDKYT

-734 PHSNYYRWNTRLN
+734 PHSNYYRWNTKLN

>member
-1 MYVEGGIS
+1 

-19 LIVACVIT
+19 LIVVCVVI
-27 ASIPVSGSV
+27 ASCPVSGSI

-49 VTKVERSGKK
+49 VTEVKGSGKK
-59 YVAYRGKQAV
+59 IAYKNGSRV
-69 KPEKGWYKKGS
+69 KPRKGWYKKGS

-86 GKENYAT
+86 GKGNYAT

-105 KKWNKSKKVY
+105 KKWNKSKKAY
-115 KKYTGYAELS
+115 EKYTGTKQLS
-125 NGKTYKFS
+125 NDKSYYFN
-133 KGVKGKKASGV
+133 KGKKANGIV
-144 IKVSGKY
+144 KKSGKY

-158 QTVYSKS
+158 QTIYSKS

-185 TYVYYSGKKI
+185 TYVYYAGKKI

-200 KTKKSYQKYT
+200 KTKKSYQRYT

-221 RFSIGNRGTIK
+221 RFSIGKRGTIK
-232 SSITAG
+232 SSVTAG
-238 TDKTTAVYRNAKGN
+238 SKNTTAVYKNAKGD
-252 PENVTGWKQVK
+252 PKNVTGWKQVK
-263 GVQYYFNNAAAA
+263 GVQYYFNNAATA
-275 SFKIEKDVCYVFVAE
+275 SFKIEKDMCWVF
-290 IGEQSTDNLD
+290 ITDAKNQAAGNQETND
-300 INGTW
+300 HW
-305 KKYSGVV
+305 EKYSGVV
-312 GRDYYVNGK
+312 DKVYYVKGK
-321 VKPAEKDTITTNQ
+321 VKPAEKDTVTTDQ
-334 SGLRIKWDGKKWKK
+334 SGLLVKWDGKKWKK

-368 DGKYYRN
+368 DGKFYRS

-382 CENKYYKDGVLGTG
+382 CEDKYYKDGVLGTG

-492 NNKYYVDGVLANGTY
+492 NGKYYVDGVLANGTY

-512 VDGVAQSDDSS
+512 VDGVAQSDDSG

-538 SGKLQHCEAV
+538 SGKLQKCVAE
-548 LYTGDIGTFPNLW
+548 LYSGSLDGDYFE
-561 NFRDG
+561 RDG
-566 KLEMGIESTF
+566 K
-576 NVDNYVNFIKRDNK
+576 
-590 YYHLEWVDYTGEYEG
+590 YYTLAWRDYTGEYESKFYEAGKHVDYKLYGADG
-605 KLYESGKAVDYKVR
+605 KLY
-619 TKSGDL
+619 
-625 FTGWAIYQGLDYERP
+625 TGWCRLYNPSNWEYAKWIHAINEKQYP
-640 SDAAIEFYHLTSGKS
+640 
-655 YNLVYVENGV
+655 NLLYVENGV
-665 VKQYYVYEGC
+665 VKQYYVYEGM
-675 ETHIWCNT
+675 EDHAWCNS
-683 CGSDLTIEGVKISK
+683 CGADVCLSPDRDPDGGIRLDK
-697 HREDCHVGTIIGDT
+697 HEEHDHPQFDHQSF
-711 DDDTNGTTAYKYT
+711 NGGPVYKYT

-734 PHSNYYRWNTRLN
+734 PHSNYYRWNTKLN

-792 QSSVIVVEN
+792 QSSVVVVED

>member
-1 MYVEGGIS
+1 

-27 ASIPVSGSV
+27 ASIPVSGSI
-36 VDAATIK
+36 VDAKTISIK
-43 VKSGAD
+43 NGNAIEEITINKKSGK
-49 VTKVERSGKK
+49 VTTKDTSHK
-59 YVAYRGKQAV
+59 A
-69 KPEKGWYKKGS
+69 GWYKKSGV
-80 TQYYFD
+80 QYYF
-86 GKENYAT
+86 GKNKKIAS
-93 YVWYK
+93 YK
-98 NSGKWYL
+98 WQNKTLYKWQ
-105 KKWNKSKKVY
+105 NGSF
-115 KKYTGYAELS
+115 KKYTGTKRLS
-125 NGKTYKFS
+125 NDKSYYFN
-133 KGVKGKKASGV
+133 KGKKASGV
-144 IKVSGKY
+144 VKVSGKY

-185 TYVYYSGKKI
+185 TYVYYSDKKI

-210 GVFTLSDGKTY
+210 GVFTLGDGKTY
-221 RFSIGNRGTIK
+221 RFSIGKRGTIK
-232 SSITAG
+232 SSVTAG
-238 TDKTTAVYRNAKGN
+238 SKNTTAVYKDAKGN

-263 GVQYYFNNAAAA
+263 DVRYYFNKAATA
-275 SFKIEKDVCYVFVAE
+275 SFKIEKDVCYVFVAG
-290 IGEQSTDNLD
+290 IDEQSTDNLD

-305 KKYSGVV
+305 KKYSGVF
-312 GRDYYVNGK
+312 DNEYYVKGK
-321 VKPAEKDTITTNQ
+321 VKPAEKDTIATDQ
-334 SGLRIKWDGKKWKK
+334 SGLRVKWDGKKWKK

-368 DGKYYRN
+368 DGKFYRS

-382 CENKYYKDGVLGTG
+382 CEDKYYKDGVLGTG

-477 KFYKDGELYTGMRKS
+477 KFYKDGELYTGIRKS
-492 NNKYYVDGVLANGTY
+492 NGKYYVDGVLANGTY

-512 VDGVAQSDDSS
+512 VDGVAQSDDSG

-625 FTGWAIYQGLDYERP
+625 FTGWAIYEDVIP
-640 SDAAIEFYHLTSGKS
+640 NAATEFYHLTTGYSH
-655 YNLVYVENGV
+655 NLVYVESGV
-665 VKQYYVYEGC
+665 VKQYYVYEGD
-675 ETHIWCNT
+675 ETHVWCNE
-683 CGSDLTIEGVKISK
+683 CGSDMTLQGVGEAD
-697 HREDCHVGTIIGDT
+697 HADTCHKGTIMPELYWSGAT
-711 DDDTNGTTAYKYT
+711 HNAGPVYKYT

-734 PHSNYYRWNTRLN
+734 PHSNYYRWNTKLN

-792 QSSVIVVEN
+792 QSSVIVVEDN
-801 DIVLK
+801 IVLK

>member
-19 LIVACVIT
+19 LIVACVVI
-27 ASIPVSGSV
+27 ASCPVSGSI

-49 VTKVERSGKK
+49 VTEVKGSGKK
-59 YVAYRGKQAV
+59 IAYKNGSRV
-69 KPEKGWYKKGS
+69 KPRKGWYKKGS

-86 GKENYAT
+86 GKGNYAT

-105 KKWNKSKKVY
+105 KKWNKSKKAY
-115 KKYTGYAELS
+115 EKYTGTKQLS
-125 NGKTYKFS
+125 NDKSYYFN
-133 KGVKGKKASGV
+133 KGKKANGIV
-144 IKVSGKY
+144 KKSGKY

-158 QTVYSKS
+158 QTIYSKS

-185 TYVYYSGKKI
+185 TYVYYAGKKI

-200 KTKKSYQKYT
+200 KTKKSYQRYT

-221 RFSIGNRGTIK
+221 RFSIGKRGTIK
-232 SSITAG
+232 SSVTAG
-238 TDKTTAVYRNAKGN
+238 SKNTTAVYKNAEGN
-252 PENVTGWKQVK
+252 PENVSGWKQVK
-263 GVQYYFNNAAAA
+263 GVRYYFNKAAVA
-275 SFKIEKDVCYVFVAE
+275 SFKIEKDVCYVFVAG
-290 IGEQSTDNLD
+290 IDEQSTDNLD

-305 KKYSGVV
+305 KKYSGVF
-312 GRDYYVNGK
+312 DNEYYVKGK
-321 VKPAEKDTITTNQ
+321 VKHAEKGTITTDQ
-334 SGLRIKWDGKKWKK
+334 SGLRVKYDGKEWKLL
-348 FTGTYK
+348 TGTYK

-368 DGKYYRN
+368 DGKYYRS

-411 DYKNKFYKNGELY
+411 DYKSKFYKNGELY

-477 KFYKDGELYTGMRKS
+477 KFYKDGELYTGMHKS
-492 NNKYYVDGVLANGTY
+492 NGKYYVDGVLANGTY

-512 VDGVAQSDDSS
+512 VDGVAKSDDSS

-605 KLYESGKAVDYKVR
+605 KLYESGKVVDYKVR

-625 FTGWAIYQGLDYERP
+625 FTGWAIYEDVIP
-640 SDAAIEFYHLTSGKS
+640 NAATEFYHLTTGYSH
-655 YNLVYVENGV
+655 NLVYVESGV
-665 VKQYYVYEGC
+665 VKQYYVYEKN
-675 ETHIWCNT
+675 EKIHKYCNE
-683 CGSDLTIEGVKISK
+683 CGADITLENVDLSLSRHAE
-697 HREDCHVGTIIGDT
+697 ECHKGTIMPELYWDGAT
-711 DDDTNGTTAYKYT
+711 DNTILPDKYT
-724 NNGKTYWVTN
+724 NNGKTYWVTA
-734 PHSNYYRWNTRLN
+734 SNGREYRWTGTEYVPYWNVGGTECLDTSLPKELTHLN
-747 KYVEHYID
+747 DTGKIPD
-755 KEDYSGRVCV
+755 
-765 DSEASDRFNSDLTKF
+765 
-780 YVVYSASDWKVG
+780 VVYSSDDWKIG
-792 QSSVIVVEN
+792 QCSIVLVN
-801 DIVLK
+801 KDIVLK

>member
-19 LIVACVIT
+19 LIVACVIA
-27 ASIPVSGSV
+27 ASISVSGSI
-36 VDAATIK
+36 VDAKTISIK
-43 VKSGAD
+43 NGNAIEEITINKKSGK
-49 VTKVERSGKK
+49 VTTKDTSHK
-59 YVAYRGKQAV
+59 A
-69 KPEKGWYKKGS
+69 GWYKKSGV
-80 TQYYFD
+80 QYYF
-86 GKENYAT
+86 GKNKKIAS
-93 YVWYK
+93 YK
-98 NSGKWYL
+98 WQNRTLYKWQ
-105 KKWNKSKKVY
+105 KGSF
-115 KKYTGYAELS
+115 KKYTGTKRLS
-125 NGKTYKFS
+125 NDKSYYFN
-133 KGVKGKKASGV
+133 KGKKASGV
-144 IKVSGKY
+144 VKVSGKY

-185 TYVYYSGKKI
+185 TYVYYSDKKI

-232 SSITAG
+232 SSVTAG
-238 TDKTTAVYRNAKGN
+238 SKNTTAVYKDASNKL
-252 PENVTGWKQVK
+252 VKITGWKQVK
-263 GVQYYFNNAAAA
+263 GVQYYFNKAAVA

-300 INGTW
+300 INGIW

-321 VKPAEKDTITTNQ
+321 VKPAEKDTITTDQ

-368 DGKYYRN
+368 DGKFYRS

-382 CENKYYKDGVLGTG
+382 CEDKYYKDGVLGTG

-405 GSLLTG
+405 GGLLTG

-450 KDGELY
+450 NDGELY

-492 NNKYYVDGVLANGTY
+492 NGKYYVDGVLANGTY

-512 VDGVAQSDDSS
+512 VDGVAQGDSENPS
-523 DKDEEKLTEGEFRTN
+523 ETEEKLTEGEFRTN

-605 KLYESGKAVDYKVR
+605 KLYESGKVVDYKVR

-625 FTGWAIYQGLDYERP
+625 FTGWAIYEDVIP
-640 SDAAIEFYHLTSGKS
+640 NAATEFYHLTTGYSH
-655 YNLVYVENGV
+655 NLVYVENGV
-665 VKQYYVYEGC
+665 VKQYYVYEGD

-734 PHSNYYRWNTRLN
+734 PHSNYYRWNTKLN

-792 QSSVIVVEN
+792 QSSVIVVEDN
-801 DIVLK
+801 IVLK

>member
-1 MYVEGGIS
+1 

-19 LIVACVIT
+19 LIVACVII
-27 ASIPVSGSV
+27 ASCPVSGSV
-36 VDAATIK
+36 VDAKTISIK
-43 VKSGAD
+43 NGNAIEEITINKKSGK
-49 VTKVERSGKK
+49 VTTKDTSHK
-59 YVAYRGKQAV
+59 A
-69 KPEKGWYKKGS
+69 GWYKKSGV
-80 TQYYFD
+80 QYYF
-86 GKENYAT
+86 GKNKKIAS
-93 YVWYK
+93 YK
-98 NSGKWYL
+98 WQNKTLYKWQ
-105 KKWNKSKKVY
+105 NGSF
-115 KKYTGYAELS
+115 KKYTGTKRLS
-125 NGKTYKFS
+125 NDKSYYFN
-133 KGVKGKKASGV
+133 KGKKANGIV
-144 IKVSGKY
+144 KKSGKY

-185 TYVYYSGKKI
+185 TYVYYSDKKT

-221 RFSIGNRGTIK
+221 RFSIGKRGTIK

-238 TDKTTAVYRNAKGN
+238 TDKTTAVYKNAKGN

-263 GVQYYFNNAAAA
+263 DVRYYFNKAATA
-275 SFKIEKDVCYVFVAE
+275 SFKIEKDVCYVFVAK

-305 KKYSGVV
+305 KKYSGVF
-312 GRDYYVNGK
+312 DNEYYVKGK
-321 VKPAEKDTITTNQ
+321 VKHAEKGTITTDQ
-334 SGLRIKWDGKKWKK
+334 SGLRVKYDGKEWKLL
-348 FTGTYK
+348 TGTYK

-368 DGKYYRN
+368 DGKYYRS

-382 CENKYYKDGVLGTG
+382 CENKYYKDGVLCTG

-411 DYKNKFYKNGELY
+411 DYKSKFYKNGELY

-492 NNKYYVDGVLANGTY
+492 NGKYYVDGVLANGTY

-523 DKDEEKLTEGEFRTN
+523 DKDEEKLTEGEFRT
-538 SGKLQHCEAV
+538 SGGKLQKCVAEV
-548 LYTGDIGTFPNLW
+548 YSGPLDGDYFE
-561 NFRDG
+561 RDG
-566 KLEMGIESTF
+566 K
-576 NVDNYVNFIKRDNK
+576 
-590 YYHLEWVDYTGEYEG
+590 YYTLAWRDYTGEYESKFYEAGKHVDYKLYGADG
-605 KLYESGKAVDYKVR
+605 KLY
-619 TKSGDL
+619 
-625 FTGWAIYQGLDYERP
+625 TGWCRLYNPSNWEYAKWIHAINEKQY
-640 SDAAIEFYHLTSGKS
+640 S
-655 YNLVYVENGV
+655 NLLYVENGV
-665 VKQYYVYEGC
+665 VKQYYVYEGM
-675 ETHIWCNT
+675 EDHSWCNG
-683 CGSDLTIEGVKISK
+683 CGADMEVSPYWSSAGVNPAL
-697 HREDCHVGTIIGDT
+697 
-711 DDDTNGTTAYKYT
+711 DDHKEHDHPEFDHQSFNGGPVYKYT

-734 PHSNYYRWNTRLN
+734 PHNNFYRWDTT
-747 KYVEHYID
+747 KSQYVEHFRTNSD
-755 KEDYSGRVCV
+755 QTGRECV
-765 DSEASDRFNSDLTKF
+765 DSDASSEF
-780 YVVYSASDWKVG
+780 YGSFIGLSIVYSASDWKVG
-792 QSSVIVVEN
+792 QSSIVLVN
-801 DIVLK
+801 KDIVLK

>member
-1 MYVEGGIS
+1 

-115 KKYTGYAELS
+115 KKYTGTKRLS
-125 NGKTYKFS
+125 NDKSYYFN
-133 KGVKGKKASGV
+133 KGKKASGV
-144 IKVSGKY
+144 VKVSGKY

-200 KTKKSYQKYT
+200 KTSKQYVNYNKA
-210 GVFTLSDGKTY
+210 FTLSNGTKY
-221 RFSIGNRGTIK
+221 VFNNGNRGTIK
-232 SSITAG
+232 SSVTAG
-238 TDKTTAVYRNAKGN
+238 SKNTTAVYRNAKGN
-252 PENVTGWKQVK
+252 PKNVTGWKQVK
-263 GVQYYFNNAAAA
+263 GVQYYFNNAATA
-275 SFKIEKDVCYVFVAE
+275 SFKIEKDMCWVF
-290 IGEQSTDNLD
+290 ITDAKNQAAGNQETND
-300 INGTW
+300 HW
-305 KKYSGVV
+305 EKYSGVV
-312 GRDYYVNGK
+312 DKVYYVKGK
-321 VKPAEKDTITTNQ
+321 VKPAEKDTVTTDQ
-334 SGLRIKWDGKKWKK
+334 SGLLVKWDGKKWKK

-368 DGKYYRN
+368 DGKFYRS

-382 CENKYYKDGVLGTG
+382 CEDKYYKDGVLGTG

-492 NNKYYVDGVLANGTY
+492 NGKYYVDGVLANGTY
-507 DGVKY
+507 DSVKY
-512 VDGVAQSDDSS
+512 VDGVAQSDDSN

-605 KLYESGKAVDYKVR
+605 KLYESGKVVDYKVR

-625 FTGWAIYQGLDYERP
+625 FTGWAIYEDVIP
-640 SDAAIEFYHLTSGKS
+640 NAATEFYHLTTGYSH
-655 YNLVYVENGV
+655 NLVYVESGV
-665 VKQYYVYEGC
+665 VKQYYVYEKN
-675 ETHIWCNT
+675 EKIHKYCNE
-683 CGSDLTIEGVKISK
+683 CGADITLENVDLSLSRHAE
-697 HREDCHVGTIIGDT
+697 ECHKGTIMPELYWDGAT
-711 DDDTNGTTAYKYT
+711 DNTILPDKYT
-724 NNGKTYWVTN
+724 NNGKTYWVTA
-734 PHSNYYRWNTRLN
+734 SNGREYRWTGTEYVPYWNVGGTECLDTSLPKELTHLN
-747 KYVEHYID
+747 DTGKIPD
-755 KEDYSGRVCV
+755 
-765 DSEASDRFNSDLTKF
+765 
-780 YVVYSASDWKVG
+780 VVYSSDDWKIG
-792 QSSVIVVEN
+792 QCSIVLVN
-801 DIVLK
+801 KDIVLK

>member
-1 MYVEGGIS
+1 

-19 LIVACVIT
+19 LIVACVVI
-27 ASIPVSGSV
+27 ASCPVSGSI

-49 VTKVERSGKK
+49 VTEVKGSGKK
-59 YVAYRGKQAV
+59 IAYKNGSRV
-69 KPEKGWYKKGS
+69 KPRKGWYKKGS

-86 GKENYAT
+86 GKGNYAT

-105 KKWNKSKKVY
+105 KKWNKSKKAY
-115 KKYTGYAELS
+115 EKYTGTKQLS
-125 NGKTYKFS
+125 NDKSYYFN
-133 KGVKGKKASGV
+133 KGKKANGIV
-144 IKVSGKY
+144 KKSGKY

-158 QTVYSKS
+158 QTIYSKS

-185 TYVYYSGKKI
+185 TYVYYAGKKI

-200 KTKKSYQKYT
+200 KTKKSYQRYT

-221 RFSIGNRGTIK
+221 RFSIGKRGTIK
-232 SSITAG
+232 SSVTAG
-238 TDKTTAVYRNAKGN
+238 SKNTTAVYKNAEGN

-263 GVQYYFNNAAAA
+263 GVRYYFNKAATA
-275 SFKIEKDVCYVFVAE
+275 SFKIEKDVCYVFVAG
-290 IGEQSTDNLD
+290 IDEQSTDNLD

-305 KKYSGVV
+305 KKYNGVF
-312 GRDYYVNGK
+312 DNEYYVKGK
-321 VKPAEKDTITTNQ
+321 VKPAEKDTITTDQ
-334 SGLRIKWDGKKWKK
+334 SGLRVKWDGKNWKK

-492 NNKYYVDGVLANGTY
+492 NGKYYVDGVLANGTY

-625 FTGWAIYQGLDYERP
+625 FTGWAIYEDVIP
-640 SDAAIEFYHLTSGKS
+640 NAATEFYHLTTGYSH
-655 YNLVYVENGV
+655 NLVYVENGV
-665 VKQYYVYEGC
+665 VKQYYVYEGM
-675 ETHIWCNT
+675 EDHAWCNS
-683 CGSDLTIEGVKISK
+683 CGADVCLSPDRDPDGGIRLDK
-697 HREDCHVGTIIGDT
+697 HEEHDHPEFDHQSF
-711 DDDTNGTTAYKYT
+711 NGGPVYKYT

-734 PHSNYYRWNTRLN
+734 PHSNYYRWNTKLN

-792 QSSVIVVEN
+792 QSSVIVVEDN
-801 DIVLK
+801 IVLK

>member
-1 MYVEGGIS
+1 

-43 VKSGAD
+43 VKSGAN
-49 VTKVERSGKK
+49 VTKVEKSGKK

-69 KPEKGWYKKGS
+69 KPRKGWYKKGN

-86 GKENYAT
+86 GKKNYAT

-98 NSGKWYL
+98 KSDKWYL
-105 KKWNKSKKVY
+105 KKWKSGSY

-144 IKVSGKY
+144 VKVSGKY

-200 KTKKSYQKYT
+200 KTSKQYVNYNKA
-210 GVFTLSDGKTY
+210 FTLSNGTKY
-221 RFSIGNRGTIK
+221 VFNNGNRGTIK
-232 SSITAG
+232 SSVTAG
-238 TDKTTAVYRNAKGN
+238 SKNTTAVYRNAKGN
-252 PENVTGWKQVK
+252 PKNVTGWKQVK
-263 GVQYYFNNAAAA
+263 GVQYYFNNAATA
-275 SFKIEKDVCYVFVAE
+275 SFKIEKDMCWVF
-290 IGEQSTDNLD
+290 ITDAKNQAAGNQETND
-300 INGTW
+300 HW
-305 KKYSGVV
+305 EKYSGVV
-312 GRDYYVNGK
+312 DKVYYVKGK
-321 VKPAEKDTITTNQ
+321 VKPAEKDTVTTDQ
-334 SGLRIKWDGKKWKK
+334 SGLLVKYDGKEWKLL
-348 FTGTYK
+348 TGTYK

-368 DGKYYRN
+368 DGKYYKK

-382 CENKYYKDGVLGTG
+382 CNDKYYKDGVLGTG
-396 SYNGKRYSE
+396 SYNDKRYSK

-438 ELATGSYKNKYY
+438 ELATGSYENKYY

-456 TGIYKSKYYKDG
+456 TGVYKSKYYKDG
-468 VLGTGTCNG
+468 ILGTGTCNG
-477 KFYKDGELYTGMRKS
+477 KFYKDGELYNGIRKS
-492 NNKYYVDGVLANGTY
+492 NGKYYVDGVLANGTY

-512 VDGVAQSDDSS
+512 VDGVAQSDDSD
-523 DKDEEKLTEGEFRTN
+523 DKDEEKLIEGEFRTN

-590 YYHLEWVDYTGEYEG
+590 YYHLEWVDYTGEYKC

-625 FTGWAIYQGLDYERP
+625 FTGWAIYEDVIP
-640 SDAAIEFYHLTSGKS
+640 NAATEFYHLTTGKS
-655 YNLVYVENGV
+655 HNLVYVENGV
-665 VKQYYVYEGC
+665 VKQYYVYEGD
-675 ETHIWCNT
+675 ETHVWCNE
-683 CGSDLTIEGVKISK
+683 CGSDMTLQGVGEADHADI
-697 HREDCHVGTIIGDT
+697 CHKGTIMPELYWSGAT
-711 DDDTNGTTAYKYT
+711 HNAGPVYKYT

-734 PHSNYYRWNTRLN
+734 PHNNFYRWDTT
-747 KYVEHYID
+747 KSQYVEHFRTNSD
-755 KEDYSGRVCV
+755 QTGRECV
-765 DSEASDRFNSDLTKF
+765 DSDASSEF
-780 YVVYSASDWKVG
+780 YGSFIGLSIVYSASDWKIG
-792 QSSVIVVEN
+792 QCSIVLVN
-801 DIVLK
+801 KDIVLK

>member
-1 MYVEGGIS
+1 

-115 KKYTGYAELS
+115 KKYTGTKRLS
-125 NGKTYKFS
+125 NDKSYYFN
-133 KGVKGKKASGV
+133 KGKKASGV
-144 IKVSGKY
+144 VKVSGKY

-185 TYVYYSGKKI
+185 TYVYYSDKKI

-200 KTKKSYQKYT
+200 KTSKQYVNYNKA
-210 GVFTLSDGKTY
+210 FTLSNGTKY
-221 RFSIGNRGTIK
+221 VFNNGNRGTIK
-232 SSITAG
+232 SSVTAG
-238 TDKTTAVYRNAKGN
+238 SKNTTAVYRNAKGN
-252 PENVTGWKQVK
+252 PKNVTGWKQVK
-263 GVQYYFNNAAAA
+263 GVQYYFNNAATA
-275 SFKIEKDVCYVFVAE
+275 SFKIEKDMCWVF
-290 IGEQSTDNLD
+290 ITDAKNQAAGNQETND
-300 INGTW
+300 HW

-321 VKPAEKDTITTNQ
+321 VKPAEKDTITTDQ

-368 DGKYYRN
+368 DGKFYRS

-382 CENKYYKDGVLGTG
+382 CEDKYYKDGVLGTG

-411 DYKNKFYKNGELY
+411 DYKSKFYKNGELY

-492 NNKYYVDGVLANGTY
+492 NGKYYVDGVLANGTY

-512 VDGVAQSDDSS
+512 VDGVAQGDSENPS
-523 DKDEEKLTEGEFRTN
+523 ETEEKLTEGEFRTN
-538 SGKLQHCEAV
+538 SGKLQKCVAE
-548 LYTGDIGTFPNLW
+548 LYSGSLDGDYFE
-561 NFRDG
+561 RDG
-566 KLEMGIESTF
+566 K
-576 NVDNYVNFIKRDNK
+576 
-590 YYHLEWVDYTGEYEG
+590 YYTLAWRDYTGEYESKFYEAGKHVDYKLYGADG
-605 KLYESGKAVDYKVR
+605 KLY
-619 TKSGDL
+619 
-625 FTGWAIYQGLDYERP
+625 TGWCRLYNPSNWEYAKWIHAINEKQY
-640 SDAAIEFYHLTSGKS
+640 S
-655 YNLVYVENGV
+655 NLLYVESGV
-665 VKQYYVYEGC
+665 VKQYYVYEGD
-675 ETHIWCNT
+675 ETHVWCNE
-683 CGSDLTIEGVKISK
+683 CGSDMTLQGVGEADHADI
-697 HREDCHVGTIIGDT
+697 CHKGTIMPKLYWSGAT
-711 DDDTNGTTAYKYT
+711 HNTGPVYKYT
-724 NNGKTYWVTN
+724 NNGKTYWVTA
-734 PHSNYYRWNTRLN
+734 PHNNFYRWDATKNQ
-747 KYVEHYID
+747 YVEHFRTNSD
-755 KEDYSGRVCV
+755 QTGRECV
-765 DSEASDRFNSDLTKF
+765 DSDASSEF
-780 YVVYSASDWKVG
+780 YGSFIGLSVVYSSDDWKIG
-792 QSSVIVVEN
+792 QCSIVLVNN

>member
-19 LIVACVIT
+19 LIVACVIIT
-27 ASIPVSGSV
+27 SCPISESI

-43 VKSGAD
+43 VKSGAN
-49 VTKVERSGKK
+49 VTEVKGSGKK

-69 KPEKGWYKKGS
+69 KPKKGWYKKGS

-86 GKENYAT
+86 GKKNYAT

-98 NSGKWYL
+98 KSDKWYL
-105 KKWNKSKKVY
+105 KKWNKSKKAY
-115 KKYTGYAELS
+115 EKYTGTKQLS
-125 NGKTYKFS
+125 NGKIYYFK
-133 KGVKGKKASGV
+133 KGKKANGIV
-144 IKVSGKY
+144 KKSGKY

-185 TYVYYSGKKI
+185 TYVYYSDKKT

-221 RFSIGNRGTIK
+221 RFSIGKRGTIK
-232 SSITAG
+232 SSVTAG
-238 TDKTTAVYRNAKGN
+238 SKNTTAVYKNAEGN

-263 GVQYYFNNAAAA
+263 GVQYYFNKAAVA
-275 SFKIEKDVCYVFVAE
+275 SFKIEKGVCWVF
-290 IGEQSTDNLD
+290 ITDAKNQAAGNKETND
-300 INGTW
+300 HW
-305 KKYSGVV
+305 EKYSGVV
-312 GRDYYVNGK
+312 DKVYYVKGK
-321 VKPAEKDTITTNQ
+321 VKPAEKDTVTTDQ
-334 SGLRIKWDGKKWKK
+334 SGLLVKYDGKEWKLL
-348 FTGTYK
+348 TGTYK

-368 DGKYYRN
+368 DGKYYKK

-382 CENKYYKDGVLGTG
+382 CNDKYYRDGVLGTG

-456 TGIYKSKYYKDG
+456 TGVYKSKYYKDG

-512 VDGVAQSDDSS
+512 VDGVAQSDDSD
-523 DKDEEKLTEGEFRTN
+523 DKDEEKLTEGEFRT
-538 SGKLQHCEAV
+538 SGGKLQKCQYELANGSV
-548 LYTGDIGTFPNLW
+548 GEFPKLW
-561 NFRDG
+561 NFDDG
-566 KLEMGIESTF
+566 DMIYSDESTF
-576 NVDNYVNFIKRDNK
+576 KLSEHPNMKKENGK
-590 YYHLEWVDYTGEYEG
+590 YYTLAWRDYTGEYESKFYEAGKHVDYKLYGADG
-605 KLYESGKAVDYKVR
+605 KLY
-619 TKSGDL
+619 
-625 FTGWAIYQGLDYERP
+625 TGWCRLYNPSNWEYAKWIHAIDEKQYP
-640 SDAAIEFYHLTSGKS
+640 
-655 YNLVYVENGV
+655 NLLYVENGV
-665 VKQYYVYEGC
+665 VKQYYVYEGD
-675 ETHIWCNT
+675 ETHVWCNE
-683 CGSDLTIEGVKISK
+683 CGSDMTLQGVGEAD
-697 HREDCHVGTIIGDT
+697 HADTCHKGTIMPELYWSGAT
-711 DDDTNGTTAYKYT
+711 HNAGPVYKYT

-792 QSSVIVVEN
+792 QSSVVVVEDN
-801 DIVLK
+801 VVLK

>member
-1 MYVEGGIS
+1 

-19 LIVACVIT
+19 LIVACVVI
-27 ASIPVSGSV
+27 ASCPVSGSS

-49 VTKVERSGKK
+49 VTKVEKSGKK

-115 KKYTGYAELS
+115 KKYTGTKRLS
-125 NGKTYKFS
+125 NDKSYYFN
-133 KGVKGKKASGV
+133 KGKKASGV
-144 IKVSGKY
+144 VKVSGKY

-185 TYVYYSGKKI
+185 TYVYYSDKKT

-221 RFSIGNRGTIK
+221 RFSIGKRGTIK
-232 SSITAG
+232 SSVTAG
-238 TDKTTAVYRNAKGN
+238 TDKTTAVYKNAKGN

-263 GVQYYFNNAAAA
+263 DVRYYFNKAATA
-275 SFKIEKDVCYVFVAE
+275 SFKIEKDVCYVFVAG
-290 IGEQSTDNLD
+290 IDEQSTDNLD

-312 GRDYYVNGK
+312 DKVYYVKGK
-321 VKPAEKDTITTNQ
+321 VKPAEKDTVTTDQ
-334 SGLRIKWDGKKWKK
+334 SGLLVKYDGKEWKLL
-348 FTGTYK
+348 TGTYK

-368 DGKYYRN
+368 DGKYYKK

-382 CENKYYKDGVLGTG
+382 CNDKYYRDGVLGTG
-396 SYNGKRYSE
+396 SYNDKRYSK

-411 DYKNKFYKNGELY
+411 DYKSKFYKNGELY

-438 ELATGSYKNKYY
+438 ELATGSYENKYY

-456 TGIYKSKYYKDG
+456 TGVYKSKYYKDG
-468 VLGTGTCNG
+468 ILGTGTCNG
-477 KFYKDGELYTGMRKS
+477 KFYKDGELYNGIRKS
-492 NNKYYVDGVLANGTY
+492 NGKYYVDGVLANGTY

-512 VDGVAQSDDSS
+512 VDGVAQSDDSD

-590 YYHLEWVDYTGEYEG
+590 YYHLEWVDYTGEYKG

-625 FTGWAIYQGLDYERP
+625 FTGWAIYEDVIP
-640 SDAAIEFYHLTSGKS
+640 NAATEFYHLTTGKS
-655 YNLVYVENGV
+655 HNLVYVENGV
-665 VKQYYVYEGC
+665 VKQYYVYEGM
-675 ETHIWCNT
+675 EDHAWCNS
-683 CGSDLTIEGVKISK
+683 CGADVCLSPDRDPDGGIRLDK
-697 HREDCHVGTIIGDT
+697 HEEHDHPQFDHQSF
-711 DDDTNGTTAYKYT
+711 NGGPVYKYT

-734 PHSNYYRWNTRLN
+734 PHSNYYRWNTKLN

-792 QSSVIVVEN
+792 QSSVIVVEDN
-801 DIVLK
+801 IVLK

>member
-1 MYVEGGIS
+1 

-19 LIVACVIT
+19 LIVACVVI
-27 ASIPVSGSV
+27 ASCPVSGSV

-49 VTKVERSGKK
+49 VTKVEKSGKK

-144 IKVSGKY
+144 VKVSGKY

-185 TYVYYSGKKI
+185 TYVYYSDKKI

-221 RFSIGNRGTIK
+221 RFSIGKRGTIK
-232 SSITAG
+232 SSVTAG
-238 TDKTTAVYRNAKGN
+238 SKNTTAVYRNAKGN

-263 GVQYYFNNAAAA
+263 GVQYYFNNAAVA
-275 SFKIEKDVCYVFVAE
+275 SFKIEKDVCYVFVAG

-321 VKPAEKDTITTNQ
+321 VDTTPEKDTITTDQ
-334 SGLRIKWDGKKWKK
+334 SGLRVKWNGKKWKK

-368 DGKYYRN
+368 DGKFYRS

-382 CENKYYKDGVLGTG
+382 CEDKYYKDGVLGTG

-492 NNKYYVDGVLANGTY
+492 NGKYYVDDVLANGTY

-512 VDGVAQSDDSS
+512 VDGVAQSDDSG

-538 SGKLQHCEAV
+538 SGKLQKCVAE
-548 LYTGDIGTFPNLW
+548 LYSGSLDGDYFE
-561 NFRDG
+561 RDG
-566 KLEMGIESTF
+566 K
-576 NVDNYVNFIKRDNK
+576 
-590 YYHLEWVDYTGEYEG
+590 YYTLAWRDYTGEYESKFYEAGKHVDYKLYGADG
-605 KLYESGKAVDYKVR
+605 KLY
-619 TKSGDL
+619 
-625 FTGWAIYQGLDYERP
+625 TGWCRLYNPSNWEYAKWIHAINEKQY
-640 SDAAIEFYHLTSGKS
+640 S
-655 YNLVYVENGV
+655 NLLYVESGV
-665 VKQYYVYEGC
+665 VKQYYVYEKM
-675 ETHIWCNT
+675 EDHSWCNG
-683 CGSDLTIEGVKISK
+683 CGADMEVSPYWSSAGVNPAL
-697 HREDCHVGTIIGDT
+697 
-711 DDDTNGTTAYKYT
+711 DDHKEHDHPQFDHQSFNGGPVYKYT
-724 NNGKTYWVTN
+724 NNGKTYWVTA
-734 PHSNYYRWNTRLN
+734 PHNNFYRWDATKNQ
-747 KYVEHYID
+747 YVEHFRTNAD
-755 KEDYSGRVCV
+755 QTGRECV
-765 DSEASDRFNSDLTKF
+765 DSDASSEF
-780 YVVYSASDWKVG
+780 YGSFIGLSIVYSSDDWKIG
-792 QSSVIVVEN
+792 QCS
-801 DIVLK
+801 IVLVNKDVVLK

>member
-115 KKYTGYAELS
+115 KKYTGTKRLS
-125 NGKTYKFS
+125 NDKSYYFN
-133 KGVKGKKASGV
+133 KGKKASGV
-144 IKVSGKY
+144 VKVSGKY

-176 YFGKGNKSA
+176 YFGKCNKSA
-185 TYVYYSGKKI
+185 TYVYYSDKKI

-221 RFSIGNRGTIK
+221 RFSIGKRGTIK
-232 SSITAG
+232 SSVTAG
-238 TDKTTAVYRNAKGN
+238 SKNTTAVYKDASNKL
-252 PENVTGWKQVK
+252 VKITGWKQVK
-263 GVQYYFNNAAAA
+263 GVQYYFNKAAVA
-275 SFKIEKDVCYVFVAE
+275 SFKIEKDVCYVFVAK

-321 VKPAEKDTITTNQ
+321 VKPAEKDTITTDQ

-368 DGKYYRN
+368 DGKFYRS

-492 NNKYYVDGVLANGTY
+492 NGKYYVDGVLANGTY

-523 DKDEEKLTEGEFRTN
+523 DKDEEKLTEGEFRT
-538 SGKLQHCEAV
+538 SGGKLQKCVAEV
-548 LYTGDIGTFPNLW
+548 YSGPLDGDYFE
-561 NFRDG
+561 RDG
-566 KLEMGIESTF
+566 K
-576 NVDNYVNFIKRDNK
+576 
-590 YYHLEWVDYTGEYEG
+590 YYTLAWRDYTGEYESKFYEAGKHVDYKLYGADG
-605 KLYESGKAVDYKVR
+605 KLY
-619 TKSGDL
+619 
-625 FTGWAIYQGLDYERP
+625 TGWCRLYNPSNWEYAKWIHAINEKQYP
-640 SDAAIEFYHLTSGKS
+640 
-655 YNLVYVENGV
+655 NLLYVENGV
-665 VKQYYVYEGC
+665 VKQYYVYEKM
-675 ETHIWCNT
+675 EDHAWCNS
-683 CGSDLTIEGVKISK
+683 CGADVCLSPDRDPDGGIRLDK
-697 HREDCHVGTIIGDT
+697 HEEHDHPQFDHQSF
-711 DDDTNGTTAYKYT
+711 NGGPVYKYT
-724 NNGKTYWVTN
+724 NNGKTYWVTA
-734 PHSNYYRWNTRLN
+734 SSGREYRWTGTEYKQYWNVGGTECL
-747 KYVEHYID
+747 D
-755 KEDYSGRVCV
+755 KTVPKELYSWY
-765 DSEASDRFNSDLTKF
+765 DAKDIPD
-780 YVVYSASDWKVG
+780 VVYSSDDWKIG
-792 QSSVIVVEN
+792 QCSIVLVKDN
-801 DIVLK
+801 IVLK